1 MNTIPFGN
9 GVDDKKVMVY
19 LLKGLSK
26 HDKLSGQIKYV
37 FPNSKVVLKK
47 VVK

>member
-1 MNTIPFGN
+1 MSIPFGN
-9 GVDDKKVMVY
+9 AVGDKNVMLYV
-19 LLKGLSK
+19 LKGLSK